1 MTQEEL
7 RQFAEQRG
15 LRWLGPTV
23 VGLWNGYPFV
33 ATLKMGRVNV
43 LSASFAFRR
52 GPSGGTLRRGRKQ
65 LPQGCTLTW
74 QAARVNL
81 ICSGQDETLF
91 QQFQAGMDAVTALFR
106 DTGAVVSTS
115 CPLCGRELCDSLALV
130 NGAYVPVHRAC
141 CENRSYQSVS
151 QAEANART
159 GSYVT
164 GWIGALLGGV
174 VGALPTIL
182 VAWLLE
188 IISLYLCL
196 LIPLGAYY
204 GYKLCRGRMD
214 RMATVATIVS
224 SLLQVFVVEQAL
236 FYIAIVQYMG
246 LWPSVF
252 ASVGFYFEIME
263 PGDILPSL
271 LQNLL
276 FVAVGIFCVFGIIR
290 RTNQN
295 VAQDAG
301 ILLASLTDRE
311 GRPWPAAEPA
321 PSAARPASGESA
333 AWTAAPSEPAAAETP
348 ADHAPASAEDMDRD
362 DEPTAWMPSQPAE
375 PTTKDESS
383 GEM

>member
-1 MTQEEL
+1 MH
-7 RQFAEQRG
+7 
-15 LRWLGPTV
+15 
-23 VGLWNGYPFV
+23 
-33 ATLKMGRVNV
+33 
-43 LSASFAFRR
+43 SRR

-151 QAEANART
+151 RAEANART

-214 RMATVATIVS
+214 PDGHRGHHR
-224 SLLQVFVVEQAL
+224 LLAAPGVCGGTGVVL
-236 FYIAIVQYMG
+236 HRHCPVHG